1 MQFHNLKPNTQNKK
15 AKRVGRGGK
24 RGKTSG
30 RGTKGQKAR
39 AGHSL
44 RPELRDIIKK
54 MPKLRGHGKNRARGV
69 NSSRQDAHVINI
81 ESLAVFDAGAIITP
95 SSLRDKG
102 LVRLHGGKMPK
113 IKILGRGEIS
123 QALKFSNLVVSESAR
138 EKIKKAGGTIK

>member
-1 MQFHNLKPNTQNKK
+1 MQFHNLKPNTANKK
-15 AKRVGRGGK
+15 SKRVGRGGK

-69 NSSRQDAHVINI
+69 NSSREQATVVNI
-81 ESLAVFDAGAIITP
+81 VRLSVFGAGERVTP
-95 SSLRDKG
+95 SALLAKG
-102 LVRLHGGKMPK
+102 LIAKRGGRVPRV
-113 IKILGRGEIS
+113 KILGDG
-123 QALKFSNLVVSESAR
+123 ALARQLVFSGVTLSRSAK
-138 EKIKKAGGTIK
+138 EKVEKAGGSVV